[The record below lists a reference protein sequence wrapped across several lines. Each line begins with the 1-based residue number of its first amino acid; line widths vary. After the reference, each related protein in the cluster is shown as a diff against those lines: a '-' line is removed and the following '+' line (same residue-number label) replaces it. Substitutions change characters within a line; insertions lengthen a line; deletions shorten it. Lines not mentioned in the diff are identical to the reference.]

1 MTAET
6 PPAPPPRSGRPDAGG
21 ASTLAPGPRRLDRIT
36 TAACLGV
43 IALYVS
49 PLWQSLTTW
58 GGTFDWGY
66 FFFLAEVDRK
76 TVVEFGQFPL
86 WNPYYCGGAVHLA
99 NPQTYFLS
107 PTFLFIWAFG
117 TPLGIRLTL
126 TVAILLA
133 MDGMRRFLGV
143 LGIGRVGA
151 VIGGTGYAVSGT
163 IAQHLGGGH
172 VGWLGFCVL
181 PYVLHS
187 FHRAL
192 VGQRRHILY
201 GGLFLAWI
209 FGHFGGYTFPYSA
222 LTLALYGM
230 IWSACQRRLRD
241 GLVVIAWMLTFGLAL
256 SSVRLLPIL
265 EFMSG
270 HPRIRPDL
278 DIVSPLE
285 YVEIYLVRHRTRGVP
300 GHPYVWPE
308 YGNYLGLAGAALM
321 ALGCWT
327 VARRRRGL
335 RPIAYALLAFLV
347 FQVGNVPGFPW
358 WLLKHLPIFR
368 FMRVPSRFTVLVGL
382 FACALIGIG
391 VDRWLAPFAVLGSDR
406 ATGRATREWTSST
419 RGVTTIAVAV
429 AVLGLAAAFLV
440 DAATFNSEQWFQT
453 LTLPP
458 PQEAVSPAFRQVR
471 GDRHR
476 MYAYPRTNLGTLD
489 CFEEAPLDIS
499 PRLGAN
505 LPADEYPMAE
515 EAAGAAGAGPGVA
528 GADSRVGTVRRML
541 WSPNHI
547 VVEADF
553 KRPGLVVVNQNYHPG
568 WRVRGGELVSAGGLL
583 AARVEAGRHTVR
595 FRFLPT
601 SFLVGL
607 GLSVATLIYGVWQW
621 RRWGGSTPGA
631 RR

>member
-1 MTAET
+1 
-6 PPAPPPRSGRPDAGG
+6 
-21 ASTLAPGPRRLDRIT
+21 
-36 TAACLGV
+36 
-43 IALYVS
+43 
-49 PLWQSLTTW
+49 
-58 GGTFDWGY
+58 
-66 FFFLAEVDRK
+66 
-76 TVVEFGQFPL
+76 
-86 WNPYYCGGAVHLA
+86 
-99 NPQTYFLS
+99 
-107 PTFLFIWAFG
+107 
-117 TPLGIRLTL
+117 
-126 TVAILLA
+126 
-133 MDGMRRFLGV
+133 
-143 LGIGRVGA
+143 
-151 VIGGTGYAVSGT
+151 
-163 IAQHLGGGH
+163 
-172 VGWLGFCVL
+172 
-181 PYVLHS
+181 
-187 FHRAL
+187 
-192 VGQRRHILY
+192 
-201 GGLFLAWI
+201 
-209 FGHFGGYTFPYSA
+209 
-222 LTLALYGM
+222 
-230 IWSACQRRLRD
+230 
-241 GLVVIAWMLTFGLAL
+241 LVVIAWMLAFGLAL

-270 HPRIRPDL
+270 HPRLRPDV
-278 DIVSPLE
+278 DVVSPLE

-308 YGNYLGLAGAALM
+308 YGNYLGVAGAALV
-321 ALGCWT
+321 ALGGWT
-327 VARRRRGL
+327 VARRRKGL

-391 VDRWLAPFAVLGSDR
+391 VDRWLAPFSRLGPDR
-406 ATGRATREWTSST
+406 ATTGRPTRVATT
-419 RGVTTIAVAV
+419 GVAV
-429 AVLGLAAAFLV
+429 AVTVAVWVLAAAFLV

-458 PQEAVSPAFRQVR
+458 PQEAVSPAFHQVR

-515 EAAGAAGAGPGVA
+515 DAAGVAGAGPGVA
-528 GADSRVGTVRRML
+528 GADSRVGTVRRVL

-553 KRPGLVVVNQNYHPG
+553 TRRGLVVVNQNYHPS
-568 WRVRGGELVSAGGLL
+568 WRVQGGELVSAGGLL

-607 GLSVATLIYGVWQW
+607 GLSLATLVYGVWQW
-621 RRWGGSTPGA
+621 RRWGGSTSVA